1 MSTQGSEKMIS
12 SLDPASQSFLAGL
25 DQIQQRLQTAQ
36 TELTTGLQINN
47 VSDDPSEIADI
58 WQLNSELDQ
67 TNQTDTNL
75 GQVQTEVN
83 TAESSLESAVTLV
96 EQAETYGAQ
105 GASDTSTATTRQDLA
120 NNLGAILQQLVSIAN
135 TTVQG
140 RYIFAGDT
148 DQTQPYTIDLTQSS
162 PISAYQGSA
171 STREILGP
179 DGTTFPVALTAQQI
193 FDNSSAQNNV
203 FTSITDLMQGLQN
216 NDDTAISGAL
226 ADVQSA
232 DTYLNQQLAFY
243 GTVQDRVQSALTFGQ
258 NYTTQLQ
265 TQLAGVQDANE
276 AADITNMTQAQT
288 QLQAALTS
296 EAQLPRTTLFDF
308 LT

>member
-1 MSTQGSEKMIS
+1 MIS
-12 SLDPASQSFLAGL
+12 SLDPASQSFLTGL
-25 DQIQQRLQTAQ
+25 NQIQQSLQTDQ
-36 TELTTGLQINN
+36 TELTTGLKINN
-47 VSDDPSEIADI
+47 VSDAPSEIADV

-83 TAESSLESAVTLV
+83 TAESALESAVTLV
-96 EQAETYGAQ
+96 EQAETDGAE
-105 GASDTSTATTRQDLA
+105 GASTTATPGTQQDLA
-120 NNLGAILQQLVSIAN
+120 NSLGSILQQLVAIAN

-148 DQTQPYTIDLTQSS
+148 DQTTPYTIDLTQSS

-193 FDNSSAQNNV
+193 FDSSNAQDNV
-203 FTSITDLMQGLQN
+203 FNSITDLIQGLQSN
-216 NDDTAISGAL
+216 NSSDISGAL
-226 ADVQSA
+226 ANLQSS

-243 GTVQDRVQSALTFGQ
+243 GNVQDQVQGALTFGQ

-276 AADITNMTQAQT
+276 AENITDMTQAQT
-288 QLQAALTS
+288 QLQAALQS

-308 LT
+308 LS

>member
-1 MSTQGSEKMIS
+1 MIS

-25 DQIQQRLQTAQ
+25 NQIQQRLQTAQ

-47 VSDDPSEIADI
+47 VSDDPSEVADV

-67 TNQTDTNL
+67 VNQTDTNL

-83 TAESSLESAVTLV
+83 TAQSSLQSAVSLV
-96 EQAETYGAQ
+96 EQAETYGTQ
-105 GASDTSTATTRQDLA
+105 GATDTASSDTRTDLA
-120 NNLGAILQQLVSIAN
+120 NEIGAILQQLVSVAN

-148 DQTQPYTIDLTQSS
+148 DQTAPYSIDLTQN
-162 PISAYQGSA
+162 PPVSAYRGSS
-171 STREILGP
+171 STREIQGP
-179 DGTTFPVALTAQQI
+179 DGTAFPVALTAQQI
-193 FDNSSAQNNV
+193 FDSSDASTNV
-203 FTSITDLMQGLQN
+203 FTSLTNLMQGLQDN
-216 NDDTAISGAL
+216 NDTEINSAL
-226 ADVQSA
+226 TDVQTS

-243 GTVQDRVQSALTFGQ
+243 GTVQDQVQGAVSFGQ

-265 TQLAGVQDANE
+265 TQLSGVQDANE
-276 AADITNMTQAQT
+276 AEDITNMTQAQT

-296 EAQLPRTTLFDF
+296 EAQMPKTTLFDY
-308 LT
+308 LS

>member
-1 MSTQGSEKMIS
+1 MIS
-12 SLDPASQSFLAGL
+12 SLDPAAQSFLAGL
-25 DQIQQRLQTAQ
+25 NQIQQRLQTAQ
-36 TELTTGLQINN
+36 TELTTGLQINQ
-47 VSDDPSEIADI
+47 VSDDPSEIADL
-58 WQLNSELDQ
+58 WQLNSELSQ

-96 EQAETYGAQ
+96 DEAQTYGAE
-105 GASDTSTATTRQDLA
+105 GLSGTSSASSQQDLA
-120 NNLGAILQQLVSIAN
+120 NQMGSILQQLVAIAN

-148 DQTQPYTIDLTQSS
+148 DQTTPYTIDLTQSS

-171 STREILGP
+171 STREVLGA
-179 DGTTFPVALTAQQI
+179 DGTPFPVALTAQQI
-193 FDNSSAQNNV
+193 FDSSNAQTNV
-203 FTSITDLMQGLQN
+203 FDSIVNLMQGLQA
-216 NDDTAISGAL
+216 NDTTQISGAM
-226 ADVQSA
+226 ADLESA
-232 DTYLNQQLAFY
+232 GTYLNQQLAFY
-243 GTVQDRVQSALTFGQ
+243 GNVQDQVQGAVSFGQ
-258 NYTTQLQ
+258 NYSTQLQ

-276 AADITNMTQAQT
+276 TADITNMTQAQT
-288 QLQAALTS
+288 QLQAALQS

>member
-1 MSTQGSEKMIS
+1 MIS
-12 SLDPASQSFLAGL
+12 SLDPASQNFLAGL
-25 DQIQQRLQTAQ
+25 NQIQQKLQTTQ

-47 VSDDPSEIADI
+47 VSDAPSEIADI

-67 TNQTDTNL
+67 TNQIDTNL

-96 EQAETYGAQ
+96 DQAATYGAE
-105 GASDTSTATTRQDLA
+105 GASDTSSATARQDLA
-120 NNLGAILQQLVSIAN
+120 NNLGAILQQLVAIAN
-135 TTVQG
+135 TTVEG
-140 RYIFAGDT
+140 RYIFSGDT

-162 PISAYQGSA
+162 PVSAYQGSA

-193 FDNSSAQNNV
+193 FDPSDAEDNV
-203 FTSITDLMQGLQN
+203 FTSITDLMQGLQA
-216 NDDTAISGAL
+216 NDDNQISAAL

-232 DTYLNQQLAFY
+232 NTYLNQQLAFY
-243 GTVQDRVQSALTFGQ
+243 GTVQDRVQGEQTFGQ

-265 TQLAGVQDANE
+265 TQLAGIQDANE
-276 AADITNMTQAQT
+276 AEDITNMTQAQT
-288 QLQAALTS
+288 QFQAALSS

>member
-1 MSTQGSEKMIS
+1 MIS
-12 SLDPASQSFLAGL
+12 SLDPASQNFLTGL
-25 DQIQQRLQTAQ
+25 NQIQQRLQTAQ
-36 TELTTGLQINN
+36 TELTSGLQINN
-47 VSDDPSEIADI
+47 VSDAPSEIADL

-96 EQAETYGAQ
+96 EQAQTYGAE
-105 GASDTSTATTRQDLA
+105 GLSGTSTADSQQDLA
-120 NNLGAILQQLVSIAN
+120 NELGSILQQLVSIAN

-148 DQTQPYTIDLTQSS
+148 DQTTPYTIDLTQSS

-171 STREILGP
+171 STREIQGP
-179 DGTTFPVALTAQQI
+179 DGTAFPIALTAQQI
-193 FDNSSAQNNV
+193 FDSSNAQDNV
-203 FTSITDLMQGLQN
+203 FTSITDLMQGLQA
-216 NDDTAISGAL
+216 NDSTQISGGM
-226 ADVQSA
+226 ADLESA
-232 DTYLNQQLAFY
+232 GTYLNQQLAFY
-243 GTVQDRVQSALTFGQ
+243 GNVQDQVQGALSFGQ
-258 NYTTQLQ
+258 NYSTQLQ

-288 QLQAALTS
+288 QLQAALQS

>member
-1 MSTQGSEKMIS
+1 MIS

-47 VSDDPSEIADI
+47 VSDDPSEIADL
-58 WQLNSELDQ
+58 WQLNSELSQ
-67 TNQTDTNL
+67 TNQDDTNL

-96 EQAETYGAQ
+96 TQAQSYGAE
-105 GASDTSTATTRQDLA
+105 GLSDTTDANARVDLA
-120 NNLGAILQQLVSIAN
+120 NELGSILQQLVAIAD

-148 DQTQPYTIDLTQSS
+148 DQTTPYTIDLTQSS

-171 STREILGP
+171 STREVLSP

-193 FDNSSAQNNV
+193 FDSSNAQDNV
-203 FTSITDLMQGLQN
+203 FDSIVNLMQGLQA
-216 NDDTAISGAL
+216 NDDTQISGAM
-226 ADVQSA
+226 ADLESA
-232 DTYLNQQLAFY
+232 STYLNQQLAFY
-243 GTVQDRVQSALTFGQ
+243 GNVQDQVQGALSFGQ
-258 NYTTQLQ
+258 NYSTQLQ
-265 TQLAGVQDANE
+265 TQLASVQDANE
-276 AADITNMTQAQT
+276 AEDITNMTQAQT
-288 QLQAALTS
+288 QLQAALES

>member
-1 MSTQGSEKMIS
+1 MIS
-12 SLDPASQSFLAGL
+12 SLDPASQSFLTGL
-25 DQIQQRLQTAQ
+25 NQIQQSLQTDQ
-36 TELTTGLQINN
+36 TELTTGLKINN
-47 VSDDPSEIADI
+47 VSDAPSEIADI

-83 TAESSLESAVTLV
+83 TAESSLQSAVTLV
-96 EQAETYGAQ
+96 EQAETYGAE
-105 GASDTSTATTRQDLA
+105 GASTTSTPGTQQDLA
-120 NNLGAILQQLVSIAN
+120 NSLGSILQQLVAIAN

-148 DQTQPYTIDLTQSS
+148 DQTTPYTIDLTQSS
-162 PISAYQGSA
+162 PVSAYQGSA

-193 FDNSSAQNNV
+193 FDSSNAQDNV
-203 FTSITDLMQGLQN
+203 FTSITGLMQALQDN
-216 NDDTAISGAL
+216 NATAISGAL

-243 GTVQDRVQSALTFGQ
+243 GNVQDQVQGALTFGQ

-276 AADITNMTQAQT
+276 AEDITSMTQAQT
-288 QLQAALTS
+288 QLQAALQS